1 MINQTFRKIILG
13 LTVIALILGFSS
25 ILPQPANAEIR
36 TIEEGENQ
44 VVYQSRQKL
53 FDSYNRTWQAI
64 AFQRVTSDEN
74 KPFTIRLSGFP
85 GSTEI
90 AHPQPL
96 TVKIPTGETF
106 YAEDISEKAFADKS
120 PAGNIGQYNFEG
132 IISELPNALEVVF
145 SVPTTDGDNL
155 EMPVSPLSIQE
166 WKKVAQKGS

>member
-13 LTVIALILGFSS
+13 LTVIALILGVSS
-25 ILPQPANAEIR
+25 MIPHPAHAEIR

-53 FDSYNRTWQAI
+53 FDRYNQTWQAI
-64 AFQRVTSDEN
+64 AFQRITSEG
-74 KPFTIRLSGFP
+74 KEPFTIRLSGFP
-85 GSTEI
+85 GKTEI
-90 AHPQPL
+90 DHPQPL
-96 TVKIPTGETF
+96 TVKLPTGETF
-106 YAEDISEKAFADKS
+106 DAEDISDRAFVDKS
-120 PAGNIGQYNFEG
+120 PAGNIGQYDFEE

-166 WKKVAQKGS
+166 WKEVAQKR